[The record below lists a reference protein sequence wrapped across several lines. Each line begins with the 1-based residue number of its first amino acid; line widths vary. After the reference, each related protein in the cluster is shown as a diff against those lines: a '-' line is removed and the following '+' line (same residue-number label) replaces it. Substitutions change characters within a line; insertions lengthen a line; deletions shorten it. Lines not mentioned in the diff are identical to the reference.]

1 MTLLEAAKKGAE
13 WMKWWLEN
21 EQCDCDMHH
30 ICGKPARRTELRKI
44 EAAILKE
51 EGGPCP
57 ECNNTRKKCVSCG
70 QPWDKNACEEA
81 AGHPCHPASEP
92 CANPIHSS

>member
-1 MTLLEAAKKGAE
+1 MTLLEAAKLARQ
-13 WMKWWLEN
+13 WMAHWM
-21 EQCDCDMHH
+21 EQEECDCEDGH
-30 ICGKPARRTELRKI
+30 ICGKRLRDRELAEI
-44 EAAILKE
+44 DAAILRE

-81 AGHPCHPASEP
+81 AGHPCHPASEV
-92 CANPIHSS
+92 CRNLIHS